1 MLKSTKLPKGR
12 INSKTIMI
20 VTIKID
26 VKEFVFFFAFVFL
39 IINY

>member
-26 VKEFVFFFAFVFL
+26 VKEFFFFAFVFL